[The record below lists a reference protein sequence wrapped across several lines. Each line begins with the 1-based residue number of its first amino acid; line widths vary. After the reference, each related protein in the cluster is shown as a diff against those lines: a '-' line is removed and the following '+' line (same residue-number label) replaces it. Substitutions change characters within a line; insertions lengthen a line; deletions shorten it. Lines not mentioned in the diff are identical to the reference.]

1 MNIPEYI
8 TKQEVGRVCKELGL
22 RNWSAMKKP
31 KVTID
36 EARIILRELDT
47 GGMAVDDEQFRAG
60 LEVELEHGVMFP
72 EANVTN
78 NHPLLTGKIVIAH
91 FKETL
96 DYYKRLEVAEL
107 EGDLLK
113 AIRAGKTDKI
123 RSYYKRLTDARL
135 ELSKSELADLKK
147 GA

>member
-1 MNIPEYI
+1 
-8 TKQEVGRVCKELGL
+8 
-22 RNWSAMKKP
+22 MKKP
-31 KVTID
+31 KVTIE
-36 EARIILRELDT
+36 EARIILKELDT

-96 DYYKRLEVAEL
+96 DYYKRLEVVEL

-123 RSYYKRLTDARL
+123 RSYYKRL
-135 ELSKSELADLKK
+135 ADR
-147 GA
+147 GWS